1 MAMVSLIMP
10 INVEPMSGG
19 ISPAATASMTLSALS
34 AGVSVLLYLKLIGSL
49 VALLSGYIFLISM
62 LNAEF
67 DMTAVSVV
75 GLNAAFAMNAKTAF
89 SVSSLLDVGS
99 VPIKPSLRIASSAR
113 VSLFLV
119 LRFSG

>member
-19 ISPAATASMTLSALS
+19 ISPDATASMTLSAFS
-34 AGVSVLLYLKLIGSL
+34 AGVLVLLYLKLIGSL

-62 LNAEF
+62 LNAAV
-67 DMTAVSVV
+67 DIAAVSSV
-75 GLNAAFAMNAKTAF
+75 GLNAAFAMNANTAF
-89 SVSSLLDVGS
+89 SVSSLLVVGS
-99 VPIKPSLRIASSAR
+99 VPIKHSLRIASSAS

-119 LRFSG
+119 LLFSG